1 MKQFLKFTLA
11 AAAGLMLGV
20 FSIIIIFSI
29 LAASGDSKEV
39 QLDKP
44 YVLRLELNGEIQ
56 DRVEEMPFDLSEMAS
71 INKAR
76 NNGNSKRAVHN
87 WKLATNYTYNS
98 LNQLTSQKSPDGG
111 LTRFWYDDMGR
122 NVLSQNAKQSLDNL
136 FL

>member
-1 MKQFLKFTLA
+1 MIPLIIINIVIHKNETMKQFLKFTLA

-56 DRVEEMPFDLSEMAS
+56 DRVEEMPFDLSE
-71 INKAR
+71 ITGQDVNILGL
-76 NNGNSKRAVHN
+76 NDI
-87 WKLATNYTYNS
+87 LANI
-98 LNQLTSQKSPDGG
+98 KK
-111 LTRFWYDDMGR
+111 
-122 NVLSQNAKQSLDNL
+122 AKQTKILRDIYRNRHDKCW
-136 FL
+136 FCYQGGD